1 MLRDVC
7 AHASRWAVATCAG
20 LKLAAS
26 ALMGQL
32 DLLQPEGQH
41 LSTGQQL
48 LQLGCRAIDG

>member
-32 DLLQPEGQH
+32 DLVQPEGQH
-41 LSTGQQL
+41 LSMGQQL
-48 LQLGCRAIDG
+48 LQLGC